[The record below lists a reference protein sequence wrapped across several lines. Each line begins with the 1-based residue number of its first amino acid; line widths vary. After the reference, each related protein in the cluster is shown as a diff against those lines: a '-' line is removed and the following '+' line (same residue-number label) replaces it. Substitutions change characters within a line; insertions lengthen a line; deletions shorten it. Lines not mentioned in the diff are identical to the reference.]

1 MAHSHWGCQSPR
13 DYFTEQLL
21 TILVCG
27 GLGFVGV
34 SMYLN
39 GMLIHILAPQFH
51 SAVLAGSIAVL
62 VLIVIRAI
70 VVWRE
75 AGTLQAADTMNCQE
89 NHVHTAACNHLP
101 GLPGSDIASDDHGHS
116 HDLSWV
122 FTRMLILAFP
132 ILLYAFGIPNSGF
145 SMEWQLRKAGN
156 DVALDPETLKKLAE
170 ESARPSDKLTIEPD
184 GTRIQVLVH
193 PTGMEIKEITTP
205 NGEVK
210 YIPLPGAGEEM
221 RFNTLNEAAYDPDK
235 RKAYSGQTAI
245 MEGRFKRL
253 DDKEFTLFRLKMTCC
268 GADTV
273 PLKVRIIAPL
283 AVNGFNDFD
292 WVRVKGV
299 IQFIKAPGQDRYTP
313 VLVLGGIGEDDIRRV
328 EVRNEYEF

>member
-1 MAHSHWGCQSPR
+1 
-13 DYFTEQLL
+13 
-21 TILVCG
+21 
-27 GLGFVGV
+27 
-34 SMYLN
+34 
-39 GMLIHILAPQFH
+39 
-51 SAVLAGSIAVL
+51 
-62 VLIVIRAI
+62 
-70 VVWRE
+70 
-75 AGTLQAADTMNCQE
+75 
-89 NHVHTAACNHLP
+89 
-101 GLPGSDIASDDHGHS
+101 
-116 HDLSWV
+116 
-122 FTRMLILAFP
+122 
-132 ILLYAFGIPNSGF
+132 
-145 SMEWQLRKAGN
+145 
-156 DVALDPETLKKLAE
+156 
-170 ESARPSDKLTIEPD
+170 
-184 GTRIQVLVH
+184 
-193 PTGMEIKEITTP
+193 
-205 NGEVK
+205 
-210 YIPLPGAGEEM
+210 M

-313 VLVLGGIGEDDIRRV
+313 VLVLGGIGEEDIRRV